1 MLKEVGLMSSVAS
14 PQVLQTLSIDCT
26 RLRENISHTKY
37 MIHQKREEGE
47 KGLIKVIKSKELLLI
62 GCCFHLNLV

>member
-1 MLKEVGLMSSVAS
+1 VLKEVGLMSSVAS
-14 PQVLQTLSIDCT
+14 PQVLQTLSVDGT

-47 KGLIKVIKSKELLLI
+47 QGLIKVIKSKDLLLI
-62 GCCFHLNLV
+62 GCCFHLNLI